1 MKVLY
6 ATDAFPAALD
16 AGVALERWFDPIKAR
31 VTVLSVTHTGS
42 LIPPH
47 LAPELD
53 PKTVRRDQSVEISMT
68 ATARLRA
75 GGFEAYPQVA
85 EGHPGREI
93 VAAAERGGYDLV
105 VMGAG
110 SHSWLKTHL
119 LGSVSNYVVH
129 SSPSSVMVVHDLD
142 DGHENSV
149 LLAVDGSAHS
159 DRAVTLAAGVL
170 DPRRCSVEV
179 LSVASVL
186 APVIA
191 PVPGAVTM
199 LPLSDEERIAA
210 LDAAEK
216 VTERAAAELGRAGF
230 DVTATTLTGAA
241 GPTVVDRGLSGGFD
255 LVVVGARGR
264 GPLISAVLGSVS
276 DPVVRRSRAALV
288 AR

>member
-16 AGVALERWFDPIKAR
+16 AGVALERWFDPMKVR

-53 PKTVRRDQSVEISMT
+53 PKPVRRDQSVEIAMT
-68 ATARLRA
+68 ATARLRDA
-75 GGFEAYPQVA
+75 GFEANPQVA

-93 VAAAERGGYDLV
+93 VAVAERGAYDLV

-142 DGHENSV
+142 DGIDNRMLV
-149 LLAVDGSAHS
+149 AVDGSVHS

-170 DPRRCSVEV
+170 DPRRCTVEV

-199 LPLSDEERIAA
+199 LPLNDEERIAA
-210 LDAAEK
+210 LEVAERATESAAE
-216 VTERAAAELGRAGF
+216 EFRRAGF
-230 DVTATTLTGAA
+230 EVTPTTISGAP
-241 GPTVVDRGLSGGFD
+241 GPTIVDRGLSGGSD
-255 LVVVGARGR
+255 LVVVGARGH
-264 GPLISAVLGSVS
+264 GPLMSAVLGSVS